1 MTWLVFGWCM
11 AHKLELEIQ
20 DAMKGTYFNQVD
32 EMLLRI
38 YYLYKRSPKKLRELA
53 EIHDLVKQSIE
64 FDASGVK
71 PIKASGTRW
80 IAHKIGALKKLL
92 DKYSI
97 YILHLE
103 NLCSDKSY
111 PEKDR
116 AKFKGYL
123 KQWQSTKM
131 LLHIAFYIDVLEPV
145 KILSLSLQKK
155 EVDPVNSSN
164 ALLKTKS
171 KFIKL
176 EQKLVE
182 LYPSI
187 AFDKK
192 YYRK

>member
-11 AHKLELEIQ
+11 AHKLELGIQ

-64 FDASGVK
+64 FDVSGVK
-71 PIKASGTRW
+71 PIKVSGTRW

-97 YILHLE
+97 YILHLA

-116 AKFKGYL
+116 AKFKVYL
-123 KQWQSTKM
+123 KQWQTKCYFI
-131 LLHIAFYIDVLEPV
+131 LHS
-145 KILSLSLQKK
+145 IL
-155 EVDPVNSSN
+155 V
-164 ALLKTKS
+164 
-171 KFIKL
+171 F
-176 EQKLVE
+176 
-182 LYPSI
+182 
-187 AFDKK
+187 
-192 YYRK
+192 